1 MAYLD
6 TVRTASEVVNDLN
19 PSTWGGV
26 DVDADARTRADTA
39 NVRKVEFINYAQA
52 LTNYETRDDVETLA
66 HRRARDNGTTFAAT
80 DFVRAEGY
88 DPFA

>member
-6 TVRTASEVVNDLN
+6 TVRTASEVVNDLTV
-19 PSTWGGV
+19 PGSTN
-26 DVDADARTRADTA
+26 VDADAAARADTA
-39 NVRKVEFINYAQA
+39 NVRHVSFIQYAAA
-52 LTNYETRDDVETLA
+52 LTNYESRDDVESLA
-66 HRRARDNGTTFAAT
+66 HRRAREASTTFAGT